1 MEWGIDLYEY
11 VYEQIQYRIYSG
23 EYRRG
28 DMFPAISE
36 LVSRYNIGANTIKKA
51 YRSLQAEGL
60 VSTFGKGGTVVQA
73 GAEELYL
80 DRRYHGFLAEHTDM
94 IFEIVSLAQHFVPAA
109 AVLGSRRASAE
120 DLSAMA
126 EWLRMA
132 REKENPFEAVNAL
145 EHFTERMLQPLQNGL
160 LMYYSKT
167 VSSIL
172 KIINPY
178 VIERGCFIPEL
189 KDRVMRLYQD
199 IYAGFET
206 GDEEHL
212 YCLLFQFYGML
223 KERLEPLLANLPV
236 KAERQREY
244 QWLPDSRMTKQYQMV
259 AFDLISRISEGSI
272 LCGEYL
278 PPEGELQKYYQTSL
292 TTVRKA
298 LEILQLL
305 NIVDKQ
311 NGRGSVVKPLVMP
324 RGKKKFQSE
333 ADKYLQNRFFE
344 AKQMLL
350 IIAEYAAQLA
360 APGITGGDI
369 SRILAKMNRLKGVC
383 EGLRYIPAMELTS
396 LIADRCPIKAVHTML
411 CCLKIFFYLSLRL
424 DKINQPVFNRF
435 TALNYEGTHNALQL
449 LVDGEY
455 RRFSRAYAELIRDMT
470 LNLREIYDT
479 ELLLELMPEGGF
491 CGAAVCQAPVL

>member
-1 MEWGIDLYEY
+1 MEWGVDLYEY

-36 LVSRYNIGANTIKKA
+36 LVTRYNIGSNTIKRA

-60 VSTFGKGGTVVQA
+60 ISTFGKGGTVVQT
-73 GAEELYL
+73 GAEELFL
-80 DRRYHGFLAEHTDM
+80 DRRYHGFLAEHSDM
-94 IFEIVSLAQHFVPAA
+94 IFEVVSVAHHFVPAA
-109 AVLGSRRASAE
+109 AVLGSRRASGKDHSE
-120 DLSAMA
+120 MA
-126 EWLRMA
+126 ELLRMA
-132 REKENPFEAVNAL
+132 RENENLFRAVNAL
-145 EHFTERMLQPLQNGL
+145 ERFTERMLQPLQNGL
-160 LMYYSKT
+160 LMYFSKT

-172 KIINPY
+172 KIVNPY
-178 VIERGCFIPEL
+178 VIERGFFNPEL
-189 KDRVMRLYQD
+189 KDRVMQLYQD
-199 IYAGFET
+199 IYSGFVA

-212 YCLLFQFYGML
+212 YCLLFEFYGML
-223 KERLEPLLANLPV
+223 KERFEPLLANLPG
-236 KAERQREY
+236 KADWQREY

-278 PPEGELQKYYQTSL
+278 PPEGELKKYYKTSL

-298 LEILQLL
+298 LEILQSL

-311 NGRGSVVKPLVMP
+311 NGRGSVVKPLVIP
-324 RGKKKFQSE
+324 RGKKKYQSE
-333 ADKYLQNRFFE
+333 AEKYLQNRFFE
-344 AKQMLL
+344 AEQMLL

-360 APGITGGDI
+360 APGITDGDI
-369 SRILAKMNRLKGVC
+369 GRICTKINQLKGAS
-383 EGLRYIPAMELTS
+383 EGMRYIPGMELTS

-411 CCLKIFFYLSLRL
+411 CCLRIFFYLNLRL

-435 TALNYEGTHNALQL
+435 MALNYEGTHNALQL
-449 LVDGEY
+449 LACGKY
-455 RRFSRAYAELIRDMT
+455 RRFSRAYAELMRD
-470 LNLREIYDT
+470 LALILREIYDT
-479 ELLLELMPEGGF
+479 EILLELMPDGGF